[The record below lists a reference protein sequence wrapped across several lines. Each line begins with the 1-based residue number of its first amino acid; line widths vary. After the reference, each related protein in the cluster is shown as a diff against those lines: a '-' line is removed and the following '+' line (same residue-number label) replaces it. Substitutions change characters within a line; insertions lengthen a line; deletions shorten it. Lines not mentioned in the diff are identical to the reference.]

1 MKNQKIILSLGII
14 FASTFLLSGCGKT
27 TLGGGSKNVS
37 FSNDDQTVDQVT
49 AYIDKFANEKV
60 EFKQTYN
67 LNQEF
72 TAKYKTFD
80 PNGEGTATVKAK
92 SMKEVANAGLKTP
105 DEGKK
110 LILIE
115 IAIRGKSTNK
125 GAPSTFNQVGDTPSP
140 QFVLVDKAKN
150 KTDTETT
157 YYSDGYTEANKLFE
171 LSKITMDHEEW
182 VNTAIVFQIDK
193 NVTPDLAFRFINLD
207 GKAEFY
213 DIK

>member
-1 MKNQKIILSLGII
+1 MKNHKIILSLGII
-14 FASTFLLSGCGKT
+14 FVSTLLLSGCGKT
-27 TLGGGSKNVS
+27 SIGGSKNVS

-49 AYIDKFANEKV
+49 PYVDKYANEKV
-60 EFKQTYN
+60 NFTKNYN
-67 LNQEF
+67 LNNEF
-72 TAKYKTFD
+72 TVDYKTFD
-80 PNGEGTATVKAK
+80 PDGKGSATVKAK
-92 SMKEVANAGLKTP
+92 SMKEIANAGLKTP
-105 DEGKK
+105 EQNKK
-110 LILIE
+110 LILVE

-125 GAPSTFNQVGDTPSP
+125 GSPSNFNEVGDQPSP

-150 KTDTETT
+150 RTETEDT

-193 NVTPDLAFRFINLD
+193 DATPDLAFRFINPD
-207 GKAEFY
+207 GKIEFY

>member
-1 MKNQKIILSLGII
+1 MKTNKIFLSIGLV
-14 FASTFLLSGCGKT
+14 FASAVLLSGCGKT
-27 TLGGGSKNVS
+27 TLTGGSKNVS
-37 FSNDDQTVDQVT
+37 FSNDDQTVDEVV
-49 AYIDKFANEKV
+49 AYVDKFANEKV
-60 EFKQTYN
+60 EFKQSYN

-72 TAKYKTFD
+72 TAKYKTSE

-92 SMKEVANAGLKTP
+92 SMKEIAGAGLKTP
-105 DEGKK
+105 EEGKK
-110 LILIE
+110 LMLVE
-115 IAIRGKSTNK
+115 IAVRGKSTNK

-150 KTDTETT
+150 KTETETT
-157 YYSDGYTEANKLFE
+157 YYSDGFTEANKLFE

-193 NVTPDLAFRFINLD
+193 NISPDLAFRFINLD
-207 GKAEFY
+207 NKVEFY

>member
-207 GKAEFY
+207 GKA
-213 DIK
+213 